1 MAIRH
6 SATDSDAGPA
16 PPNAQEADQLDP
28 LCSVNRP
35 HRFGGRSTAFWNQ
48 PGSSLPP
55 PDVRNWDGTAGQN
68 GESRFMREWR
78 TPVETSHSYQSSV
91 AKTIHLA
98 EKAGTSG
105 VGRNLPFAFASPS
118 GRCKEF

>member
-35 HRFGGRSTAFWNQ
+35 HRFGGFRFYLPLTT
-48 PGSSLPP
+48 GILLSLI
-55 PDVRNWDGTAGQN
+55 VSLLIWIFR
-68 GESRFMREWR
+68 R
-78 TPVETSHSYQSSV
+78 
-91 AKTIHLA
+91 
-98 EKAGTSG
+98 
-105 VGRNLPFAFASPS
+105 
-118 GRCKEF
+118 